1 MEPGPLPPQADEV
14 KYADLLNWLKD
25 TKVLVRE
32 DYVGDSQQ
40 PIRNLFSNLGLFY
53 RLIQQF
59 ITLRKLEGRG
69 ICQETLYSMHSIIA
83 EMSNMYGNVPRKISP
98 DYPDFP
104 KGIIMV
110 SSPEYKSF
118 FETSWEPMIRGMQ
131 KQYEKNEFLTSFLEM
146 FGMYYSNGR
155 FTILFDSHTRKT
167 LENFETLFSEIIK
180 MNDPLVNQLYE
191 TYCLDSLKYYRW
203 YTTSGV
209 ARGGRKLTRRRKSNP
224 KSKSKRKHKSRSY
237 KKGSYR
243 RQRH

>member
-1 MEPGPLPPQADEV
+1 MEQEPLPPQADEV
-14 KYADLLNWLKD
+14 KYADLLKWLKE

-32 DYVGDSQQ
+32 DYVGDSKQ
-40 PIRNLFSNLGLFY
+40 PIHYLFGMLGLFY
-53 RLIQQF
+53 KFIQQF

-83 EMSNMYGNVPRKISP
+83 EMSNMYGNVPRKISSE
-98 DYPDFP
+98 YPDHP
-104 KGIIMV
+104 KGVIV
-110 SSPEYKSF
+110 GSPEYKSF

-131 KQYEKNEFLTSFLEM
+131 KQYEKNEFLTSFLKM
-146 FGMYYSNGR
+146 FGSNG
-155 FTILFDSHTRKT
+155 FDSHTRKT

-191 TYCLDSLKYYRW
+191 TYYRDGLKYYRW

-209 ARGGRKLTRRRKSNP
+209 ARGGRKLTRRKSNP
-224 KSKSKRKHKSRSY
+224 KSKSKRKYKRRSY
-237 KKGSYR
+237 KKSSYR

>member
-1 MEPGPLPPQADEV
+1 MELGPLPPQADEE
-14 KYADLLNWLKD
+14 KYADLLKWLSG
-25 TKVLVRE
+25 TMVLVRE

-40 PIRNLFSNLGLFY
+40 PIRRLFTTLALFY
-53 RLIQQF
+53 KLIQIF

-69 ICQETLYSMHSIIA
+69 ICQETLNYMHRIIV
-83 EMSNMYGNVPRKISP
+83 EMSNMYGNVPRKISSV
-98 DYPDFP
+98 YPDFP
-104 KGIIMV
+104 KGIIMD

-118 FETSWEPMIRGMQ
+118 FENSWEPMIRDMK
-131 KQYEKNEFLTSFLEM
+131 KQYEKNEFLTSFLDM

-155 FTILFDSHTRKT
+155 FKILFDSQTRRT

-180 MNDPLVNQLYE
+180 MNDIIANQLYE
-191 TYCLDSLKYYRW
+191 TYCLDGLKYFRW
-203 YTTSGV
+203 YTMSGV
-209 ARGGRKLTRRRKSNP
+209 ARGGRKLTRLRKSNP